1 MPKVVI
7 TQENIESVLK
17 IVRMWEGKLT
27 WTLLCDEV
35 SKALGIESVERQ
47 SLASYKSIQ
56 QAYTKRKEELKAK
69 KEVEIKPYDNYSVE
83 YLLSKIDSL
92 EDEVAFL
99 QQQNQKF
106 KERFV
111 LWQYN
116 AYLNGLRVERLDD
129 VIDKLDKPM
138 PNVNRR

>member
-17 IVRMWEGKLT
+17 IVRMWKGKLT

-35 SKALGIESVERQ
+35 SRAFGIDSVERQ

-56 QAYTKRKEELKAK
+56 QAYTKRKEELKAQ
-69 KEVEIKPYDNYSVE
+69 KELEIKPYDNYSVE
-83 YLLSKIDSL
+83 YLLSKIESL

-99 QQQNQKF
+99 RQQNQKF

-129 VIDKLDKPM
+129 VIDKLDKPI
-138 PNVNRR
+138 PTVNRR